1 VDRCLSPRLA
11 VGIGRFT
18 RLSGVSLAQVFSQA
32 SATED
37 EQFLGAAG
45 QAGWA
50 VFTQNDVM
58 LRNPAQMQ
66 VIRENETQVFTLTNS
81 QLGTEGSGLVFG
93 RWLTTIRRR
102 MTRPGACS
110 WRLYEDR
117 KAQRHPLTSTPLRVG
132 F

>member
-18 RLSGVSLAQVFSQA
+18 QLTGVSLAQVFTTA

-45 QAGWA
+45 EAGWA
-50 VFTQNDVM
+50 VFTQNDLM
-58 LRNPAQMQ
+58 LRNPAQMA
-66 VIRENETQVFTLTNS
+66 VIRDHSTQVFTLTNS

-93 RWLTTIRRR
+93 RWLVTIRRR
-102 MTRPGACS
+102 MAKSGPCF

-117 KAQRHPLTSTPLRVG
+117 KTHDIH
-132 F
+132 